1 MAPKVPKTYFFNLT
15 EIGLLTNLSVT
26 NLKKYIRSGSLKAV
40 RIGDEYISIKED
52 ILDFL
57 EREGI
62 NPLALSPKG
71 EELLKESRKKS
82 EPINLKSAFALS
94 TLFHVLIL
102 IFLLLLFPKGIIG
115 AKNSNNIIG
124 FSLFQTNLSGISRGN
139 EDIRKRKPKS
149 SRGSKI
155 TKKKATKK
163 TGRSSQNVSKIK
175 PKVEEKSHTLTID
188 SQKIKSKRIAKKLE
202 FKEEIK
208 PNLPTAAESKS
219 VIAKGNEIRRP
230 IEKEVKKKTD
240 QTKEVI
246 SKKEVP
252 LLKEPDPPTK
262 TVKDSTENTDN
273 KDTDVASASKRSP
286 DSLSLLE
293 SGAGTRHRRLVK
305 RQFPARHY

>member
-102 IFLLLLFPKGIIG
+102 IFLL
-115 AKNSNNIIG
+115 
-124 FSLFQTNLSGISRGN
+124 
-139 EDIRKRKPKS
+139 
-149 SRGSKI
+149 
-155 TKKKATKK
+155 
-163 TGRSSQNVSKIK
+163 
-175 PKVEEKSHTLTID
+175 
-188 SQKIKSKRIAKKLE
+188 
-202 FKEEIK
+202 
-208 PNLPTAAESKS
+208 
-219 VIAKGNEIRRP
+219 
-230 IEKEVKKKTD
+230 
-240 QTKEVI
+240 
-246 SKKEVP
+246 VP
-252 LLKEPDPPTK
+252 
-262 TVKDSTENTDN
+262 
-273 KDTDVASASKRSP
+273 RF
-286 DSLSLLE
+286 
-293 SGAGTRHRRLVK
+293 GWR
-305 RQFPARHY
+305 